1 MIISVLSLKGGV
13 GKTTCAMHL
22 AAVIADDERDAVV
35 LDADDRKSASRWAA
49 QSEGLT
55 FRVVDGNLDRIAKQ
69 ARELVSAG
77 ATVVIDTPPNSQDVL
92 TRTGTVASTIL
103 VPVVP
108 TGLDIDR
115 MVPTLEILRDVEAAK
130 GSLDVALLLN
140 RFVRGEQ
147 LSREAL
153 EALKEFPLLDA
164 KIRDLRIYQKA
175 FAQQPKYL
183 MEYWSVW
190 EEIKEGAGL

>member
-1 MIISVLSLKGGV
+1 M
-13 GKTTCAMHL
+13 
-22 AAVIADDERDAVV
+22 
-35 LDADDRKSASRWAA
+35 
-49 QSEGLT
+49 
-55 FRVVDGNLDRIAKQ
+55 
-69 ARELVSAG
+69 
-77 ATVVIDTPPNSQDVL
+77 
-92 TRTGTVASTIL
+92 
-103 VPVVP
+103 
-108 TGLDIDR
+108 
-115 MVPTLEILRDVEAAK
+115 
-130 GSLDVALLLN
+130 ALLLN

-164 KIRDLRIYQKA
+164 KIRDLRIYQKV